1 MSYSRSKK
9 GIHFGLISRGKT
21 VLCDHR
27 ITANGDF
34 ESTCQ
39 LILDNVSKEM
49 KSYKYDQYV
58 FHVHMSGNL
67 TYLCVT
73 SGNFDRNVAS
83 NCLLELEH
91 RLISGGLQEMAQTA
105 GPYALRS
112 SFGSIM
118 EDILTKYSS
127 SDDILDHFEKKVQD
141 LHGITNQNI
150 DKAETLGESL
160 NGIVE
165 RTELLASSFRPVK
178 PKKHQKRPRLC
189 CCCPLTIA

>member
-27 ITANGDF
+27 ITATGDF

-39 LILDNVSKEM
+39 PILDNVSKEK
-49 KSYKYDQYV
+49 KSYEYDRYV

-73 SGNFDRNVAS
+73 SGIFDRNVAF
-83 NCLLELEH
+83 NCLFELER
-91 RLISGGLQEMAQTA
+91 RLISEGLQEMAQTA

-118 EDILTKYSS
+118 KDILTEYSS
-127 SDDILDHFEKKVQD
+127 SDILDHLEKKVQD
-141 LHGITNQNI
+141 LHGIVYQNI
-150 DKAETLGESL
+150 DKAATLGKSL
-160 NGIVE
+160 NGDIE
-165 RTELLASSFRPVK
+165 HIDLLTSSFRR
-178 PKKHQKRPRLC
+178 KKCQKRPRLC
-189 CCCPLTIA
+189 CCCPLQ